1 VDSGLRRNDGQRDN
15 GQGMKNIVR
24 TFSLLVILAKARIHR
39 KR

>member
-1 VDSGLRRNDGQRDN
+1 VDSGLRRNDGQ
-15 GQGMKNIVR
+15 GMKNIVH